1 MGGGR
6 TPNNYAVTSQK
17 RLARHCGLVDS
28 HFFLSEV
35 LNGTQCIQTPQR
47 KALLA
52 LAGFNNFAQV
62 REYTAVC
69 SYIPT
74 SKYRGKPLALCKT
87 LVARTCSL
95 EAAHS
100 FLSDAVLNFCSTM
113 HRVRYTAGLYT
124 PYCVTTRARS
134 APPQFLTSSVC
145 LCFVHCCST
154 FALLT
159 STLYY
164 MLHYT
169 ARAPYCVATHALP
182 PVSEVSQF
190 RFSVVFFSWP

>member
-1 MGGGR
+1 M
-6 TPNNYAVTSQK
+6 
-17 RLARHCGLVDS
+17 
-28 HFFLSEV
+28 
-35 LNGTQCIQTPQR
+35 
-47 KALLA
+47 
-52 LAGFNNFAQV
+52 

-87 LVARTCSL
+87 LVARTCSM

-100 FLSDAVLNFCSTM
+100 FLSNAVLNFCSTV
-113 HRVRYTAGLYT
+113 HRVHYTAGMYT
-124 PYCVTTRARS
+124 SYCVTTRARS
-134 APPQFLTSSVC
+134 APPPVSHFFFC
-145 LCFVHCCST
+145 LPVFRALLLDL
-154 FALLT
+154 ALLT

-190 RFSVVFFSWP
+190 RLSGFFFRGHDLENNLTLHTFVFATCDSHNNTILTL